1 MADTKET
8 EDIFDDIPD
17 YENFSDIELMRLFR
31 EFQLGIEDLK
41 KLDKRLKRKKIAFE
55 PKIINDIIEFL
66 KNREAAYFRL
76 LKILL
81 TDPEDEEARE
91 DLSDMIY
98 NKYGIMNKMLEWE
111 LGLLDKNNM

>member
-1 MADTKET
+1 MTILTQYDL
-8 EDIFDDIPD
+8 
-17 YENFSDIELMRLFR
+17 FSDIQLTRLFR
-31 EFQLGIEDLK
+31 EFELGIEDLK

-55 PKIINDIIEFL
+55 PKIINDIIEYL
-66 KNREAAYFRL
+66 RNRESAYFRL

-98 NKYGIMNKMLEWE
+98 NKYGVMNKMFEWE
-111 LGLLDKNNM
+111 LDLLDKNKM